1 MVTEVFLIKFLDD
14 VPIDQLDD
22 VVVVEGSNGNAN
34 VTVRDLNAMMKA
46 AKEVKDAEKRKRK
59 EGKMTALEAAAI
71 SSAKPPMGTSRTTL
85 TSKASETLSDVVLP
99 DSEEER
105 IAAVNHMDEV
115 AVLMEAK
122 KKASRIEKRHRDEV
136 KKRQA
141 EQEIEVE
148 TRKQAEEEEEKKQA
162 EEEEALRAEEA
173 RKLAKKKVSE
183 SMKEKT
189 GGKDKTKPVFLLERS
204 LKNLPGASASLSAL
218 LAKDA
223 QLNKVFSKRSDVSS
237 SGSKE
242 VSMKG
247 NSIRAGDISS
257 KPVAT
262 PAVNASGITEHQ
274 VVMPSNG
281 LRKRLKELNSKKRYG
296 GVSREEERSEFE
308 EGSSTGQK
316 RKRS

>member
-162 EEEEALRAEEA
+162 EEEEA